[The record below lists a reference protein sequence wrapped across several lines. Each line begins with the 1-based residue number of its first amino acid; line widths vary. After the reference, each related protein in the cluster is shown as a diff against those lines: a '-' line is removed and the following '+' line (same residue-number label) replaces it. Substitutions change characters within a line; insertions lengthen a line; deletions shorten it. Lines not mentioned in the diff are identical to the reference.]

1 MIERAIDE
9 LDGNPSGL
17 CEEIAMLAHSLRQ
30 SRQMQKRGATQAA
43 SRIIALTNEISLLDG
58 QNRQLRTRLETLES
72 ELEITTLAQRLLELR
87 RENNEFHA
95 ASQRM
100 WFRDRTLNAAHR

>member
-1 MIERAIDE
+1 
-9 LDGNPSGL
+9 
-17 CEEIAMLAHSLRQ
+17 
-30 SRQMQKRGATQAA
+30 MQKRGATQAA